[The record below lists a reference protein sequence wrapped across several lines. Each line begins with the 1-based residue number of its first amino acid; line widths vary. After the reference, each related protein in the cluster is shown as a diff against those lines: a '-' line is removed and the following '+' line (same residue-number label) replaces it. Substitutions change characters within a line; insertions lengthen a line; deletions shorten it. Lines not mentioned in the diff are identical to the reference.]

1 MPKLAENPNATA
13 EQEKCFHCGLTIDN
27 QIVSFDDKQFC
38 CQGCKEVYHLL
49 AQNDLCQYYSI
60 EAHAG
65 ISPNLDLEKWA
76 YLDSPEVITE
86 LLDFQQD
93 DFAKV
98 RFHVPQVHC
107 SSCIFLLENLHKFRA
122 GIQRST
128 INFPRK
134 EVSVSFNPQTIS
146 LKDIVVLLA
155 SIGYEP
161 SITLQSMSAKKP
173 KNSQKRILYQLGMAG
188 FAFGNIMLL
197 SFPEYFADAATIQA
211 ELGQLFNIVS
221 LILATPV
228 FLYSDQDYFI
238 SAYHALRKRML
249 NIDVPIS
256 LGILV
261 LYFYS
266 IYQIFGLQTGSY
278 LDSFTGLVFFLLI
291 GKLFQRKTYETLS
304 FERDYKS
311 YFPIS
316 VSRKNT
322 DNQYVTS
329 PVTQIQKNDHILIRN
344 QELVPADSI
353 LLGGAAFID
362 YSFVTG
368 ESAPVAKKTGDLI
381 YAGGRQVG
389 ESIELEVVKEVSQSY
404 LTQLWN
410 NEAFQKIQDSKIETL
425 SNRFSYYFTP
435 IILLISFGTF
445 LFWLPQSFETAIYTF
460 CSVLIVACPCAS
472 ALASPFTLGNA
483 IRILGKRHFYLKN
496 TSVIE
501 SLARTNAFVFDKTG
515 TLTDMQKAQ
524 VSYTGITL
532 QNIDKQLVTR
542 VLQNSLHPLSQKIA
556 DFLASPIGE
565 GRGGGISHF
574 QEIAGK
580 GIEAKIGE
588 TLIRLGSQKWVA
600 PEIEILEKSP
610 KTRVFLSIDGQ
621 YIGYFTVENVY
632 RAGIKNLIEKL
643 KKTNRLFVLSG
654 DNSSEKDNLEQMF
667 GKESQMCFGQTPQD
681 KMLFI
686 KTLQEKKLHTAMLG
700 DGLNDA
706 GALQQSQV
714 GIAVTDNI
722 THFTPAS
729 DAILEAAELPNLDRF
744 VRFAKISVRIVIAG
758 LAISMLYNVV
768 GLSFAVQ
775 GKLAPIVC
783 AVLMPLSSVTVVVFS
798 TLMNNFWAKKIGI

>member
-1 MPKLAENPNATA
+1 MPKIAENPNAVA
-13 EQEKCFHCGLTIDN
+13 EQEKCFHCGLTIEN
-27 QIVSFDDKQFC
+27 QVINFDEKQFC

-65 ISPNLDLEKWA
+65 TSPNLDIAKWA
-76 YLDSPEVITE
+76 YLDNAEVITE

-107 SSCIFLLENLHKFRA
+107 SSCIFLLENLHKFKK
-122 GIQRST
+122 GIQHST

-134 EVSVSFNPQTIS
+134 EVSISFDPQTVS
-146 LKDIVVLLA
+146 LKEIVILLA

-161 SITLQSMSAKKP
+161 SITLQNMSAEKP
-173 KNSQKRILYQLGMAG
+173 KNTQKRILYQLGIAG

-197 SFPEYFADAATIQA
+197 SFPEYFADAATVQA
-211 ELGQLFNIVS
+211 ELGQLFSMVS
-221 LILATPV
+221 LVLATPV

-256 LGILV
+256 LGIVV

-329 PVTQIQKNDHILIRN
+329 PVTQIQKGDSILIRN
-344 QELVPADSI
+344 QELIPADSI
-353 LLGGAAFID
+353 LLGGSAFID

-368 ESAPVAKKTGDLI
+368 ESVPVAKKTGDLI

-389 ESIELEVVKEVSQSY
+389 ESIELEVVKAVSQSY

-410 NEAFQKIQDSKIETL
+410 NEAFQKTQDSKIETL

-435 IILLISFGTF
+435 VILLISFGTF
-445 LFWLPQSFETAIYTF
+445 IFWLPQSVETAIYTF

-515 TLTDMQKAQ
+515 TLTDMHEAQ
-524 VSYTGITL
+524 VSYTGIEL
-532 QNIDKQLVTR
+532 QTTDKQLVTKI
-542 VLQNSLHPLSQKIA
+542 LQNSLHPLSQKIA
-556 DFLASPIGE
+556 NFLGNTENNRTSKIDF
-565 GRGGGISHF
+565 F
-574 QEIAGK
+574 QELAGK

-588 TLIRLGSQKWVA
+588 TMIRLGSQKWVA
-600 PEIEILEKSP
+600 PDIEILEKSP
-610 KTRVFLSIDGQ
+610 KTRVFLSIDSQ

-632 RAGIKNLIEKL
+632 RAGIKKLIEKL

-654 DNSSEKDNLEQMF
+654 DNSSEKENLEEMF
-667 GKESQMCFGQTPQD
+667 GKESEMQFGQTPQD

-686 KTLQEKKLHTAMLG
+686 KDLQTKKWHTAMLG

-729 DAILEAAELPNLDRF
+729 DAILEAVELPNLDRF
-744 VRFAKISVRIVIAG
+744 VRFAKITS
-758 LAISMLYNVV
+758 
-768 GLSFAVQ
+768 
-775 GKLAPIVC
+775 
-783 AVLMPLSSVTVVVFS
+783 
-798 TLMNNFWAKKIGI
+798 